1 MKIGFLGL
9 LTLVFIVLKLTH
21 YIDWSW
27 VWVLSPLWL
36 GYFKTEVESFK
47 AYKTAKEAFIKE
59 QANKWKSQIDERAY
73 NALMNYTVEI
83 TD

>member
-9 LTLVFIVLKLTH
+9 LTLVFIVLKLTN

-36 GYFKTEVESFK
+36 GWLSLTTILFVLALIGIGKIKMK
-47 AYKTAKEAFIKE
+47 AK
-59 QANKWKSQIDERAY
+59 NKSLRKR
-73 NALMNYTVEI
+73 
-83 TD
+83 

>member
-36 GYFKTEVESFK
+36 GWLSLTTILFILALIGICKT
-47 AYKTAKEAFIKE
+47 TIKSK
-59 QANKWKSQIDERAY
+59 NKSLRK
-73 NALMNYTVEI
+73 
-83 TD
+83 

>member
-21 YIDWSW
+21 YIDYPW

-36 GYFKTEVESFK
+36 GWLVV
-47 AYKTAKEAFIKE
+47 TAILFVL
-59 QANKWKSQIDERAY
+59 
-73 NALMNYTVEI
+73 ALVEI
-83 TD
+83 GKIKMKAENASLRKR

>member
-36 GYFKTEVESFK
+36 GWLGVTAILFVLALVGIGKT
-47 AYKTAKEAFIKE
+47 TIK
-59 QANKWKSQIDERAY
+59 NKSLR
-73 NALMNYTVEI
+73 
-83 TD
+83 

>member
-21 YIDWSW
+21 HIDWSW

-36 GYFKTEVESFK
+36 GWVFV
-47 AYKTAKEAFIKE
+47 TAILFIL
-59 QANKWKSQIDERAY
+59 
-73 NALMNYTVEI
+73 ALVEI
-83 TD
+83 GKVKMKSKNKSLRK

>member
-9 LTLVFIVLKLTH
+9 LTLVLIVLKLTH

-36 GYFKTEVESFK
+36 GWLSL
-47 AYKTAKEAFIKE
+47 TAILFVLALVGIGKMNIKSK
-59 QANKWKSQIDERAY
+59 NKSLRK
-73 NALMNYTVEI
+73 
-83 TD
+83 

>member
-27 VWVLSPLWL
+27 LWVLSPLWL
-36 GYFKTEVESFK
+36 GWLSLTAILFVLTLIGIGKIKMK
-47 AYKTAKEAFIKE
+47 AK
-59 QANKWKSQIDERAY
+59 NKSLRK
-73 NALMNYTVEI
+73 
-83 TD
+83 

>member
-36 GYFKTEVESFK
+36 GWLSLPAILFVLALIGICK
-47 AYKTAKEAFIKE
+47 AKINSKFR
-59 QANKWKSQIDERAY
+59 QQ
-73 NALMNYTVEI
+73 
-83 TD
+83 

>member
-1 MKIGFLGL
+1 MKIGFLGF

-36 GYFKTEVESFK
+36 GWLSLTAILFVLALIGIGKT
-47 AYKTAKEAFIKE
+47 TIKSK
-59 QANKWKSQIDERAY
+59 NKSLRK
-73 NALMNYTVEI
+73 
-83 TD
+83 

>member
-9 LTLVFIVLKLTH
+9 LTLVLIVLKLTH

-36 GYFKTEVESFK
+36 GWLSL
-47 AYKTAKEAFIKE
+47 TAILLILALLWIGKIKMKSK
-59 QANKWKSQIDERAY
+59 NKSLRKR
-73 NALMNYTVEI
+73 
-83 TD
+83 

>member
-27 VWVLSPLWL
+27 LWVLSPLWL
-36 GYFKTEVESFK
+36 GWLSLTTILFILALVHLGKT
-47 AYKTAKEAFIKE
+47 TIKSK
-59 QANKWKSQIDERAY
+59 NKSLRKR
-73 NALMNYTVEI
+73 
-83 TD
+83 

>member
-27 VWVLSPLWL
+27 LWVLSPLWL
-36 GYFKTEVESFK
+36 GWLSL
-47 AYKTAKEAFIKE
+47 TAILFILALLGIGEAIINSK
-59 QANKWKSQIDERAY
+59 NKSLRK
-73 NALMNYTVEI
+73 
-83 TD
+83 

>member
-9 LTLVFIVLKLTH
+9 LTLVFIVLKLTN

-36 GYFKTEVESFK
+36 GWLVVTAILFILALVGIGKT
-47 AYKTAKEAFIKE
+47 TIKSK
-59 QANKWKSQIDERAY
+59 NKNLRKR
-73 NALMNYTVEI
+73 
-83 TD
+83 

>member
-21 YIDWSW
+21 HIDWSW

-36 GYFKTEVESFK
+36 GWVFVTAILFVLALIGIGKTK
-47 AYKTAKEAFIKE
+47 IKSK
-59 QANKWKSQIDERAY
+59 NKSLRK
-73 NALMNYTVEI
+73 
-83 TD
+83 

>member
-9 LTLVFIVLKLTH
+9 LTLVFIVLKLTN

-36 GYFKTEVESFK
+36 GWLSLTTILFILALIGIGKT
-47 AYKTAKEAFIKE
+47 TIKSK
-59 QANKWKSQIDERAY
+59 NKSLRK
-73 NALMNYTVEI
+73 
-83 TD
+83 

>member
-27 VWVLSPLWL
+27 WWVLSPLWL
-36 GYFKTEVESFK
+36 GWLSITAILFVLALIGIGKTK
-47 AYKTAKEAFIKE
+47 IKYK
-59 QANKWKSQIDERAY
+59 NKS
-73 NALMNYTVEI
+73 
-83 TD
+83 

>member
-1 MKIGFLGL
+1 MEIVFLGL

-36 GYFKTEVESFK
+36 GWVVVTTILFVLTLFRFGN
-47 AYKTAKEAFIKE
+47 TMIKSK
-59 QANKWKSQIDERAY
+59 NKSLRKR
-73 NALMNYTVEI
+73 
-83 TD
+83 

>member
-9 LTLVFIVLKLTH
+9 LTLVFIVLKLTN

-36 GYFKTEVESFK
+36 GWLGWLVVTAILFVLALIGIGKT
-47 AYKTAKEAFIKE
+47 TIKSK
-59 QANKWKSQIDERAY
+59 NKSLRKR
-73 NALMNYTVEI
+73 
-83 TD
+83 

>member
-9 LTLVFIVLKLTH
+9 LTLVFIVLKLTN

-36 GYFKTEVESFK
+36 GWLVVTAILFVLALIGIGKIKMK
-47 AYKTAKEAFIKE
+47 AK
-59 QANKWKSQIDERAY
+59 NKSLRKR
-73 NALMNYTVEI
+73 
-83 TD
+83 

>member
-36 GYFKTEVESFK
+36 GWLVVTAILLILFILSLVGIGKT
-47 AYKTAKEAFIKE
+47 TIKSK
-59 QANKWKSQIDERAY
+59 NKSLRK
-73 NALMNYTVEI
+73 
-83 TD
+83 

>member
-36 GYFKTEVESFK
+36 GWLVVTPILCVLALIGIGKTK
-47 AYKTAKEAFIKE
+47 IKSK
-59 QANKWKSQIDERAY
+59 NKSLQQR
-73 NALMNYTVEI
+73 
-83 TD
+83 

>member
-27 VWVLSPLWL
+27 AWVLSPLWL
-36 GYFKTEVESFK
+36 GWLSLTIILFVLALIGIGKIKMKAKNKSFDNSRCK
-47 AYKTAKEAFIKE
+47 
-59 QANKWKSQIDERAY
+59 
-73 NALMNYTVEI
+73 
-83 TD
+83 

>member
-1 MKIGFLGL
+1 MKIGFLWL

-36 GYFKTEVESFK
+36 GWLVVIAIIFVLALIGIGKTKIESK
-47 AYKTAKEAFIKE
+47 
-59 QANKWKSQIDERAY
+59 NKSFTK
-73 NALMNYTVEI
+73 I
-83 TD
+83 TGECE